1 MEKLV
6 TYLIICTIP
15 EKLLFV
21 SLLNYSGLW
30 LKTQGRKASRRKRG
44 VALLSPRRT
53 QRAATPTAQGFVR
66 LLQSGYETTI

>member
-30 LKTQGRKASRRKRG
+30 LKTQGRKASRRKSGGRKR
-44 VALLSPRRT
+44 P
-53 QRAATPTAQGFVR
+53 ATPFTAGGNADRTRICAAFG
-66 LLQSGYETTI
+66 GYF